1 LKYWKNTLKKYKE
14 SLTPTNRYGNI
25 SNMTITERTERYTV
39 RRTAE
44 LRGDRVFS
52 LADEQT
58 ERYIRRRI
66 TELRTGVIEQ
76 KIIKEHPYIKR
87 RLAELRKENK

>member
-1 LKYWKNTLKKYKE
+1 MKYWKNTLKKYKE
-14 SLTPTNRYGNI
+14 SLTPANRYGNI

-58 ERYIRRRI
+58 EKYINRRI
-66 TELRTGVIEQ
+66 TELRTGVVKQE
-76 KIIKEHPYIKR
+76 IIPEHPYIKR
-87 RLAELRKENK
+87 RLMELRKENK